1 MTREPSIKVGQTYE
15 SKHGTV
21 EVIEYI
27 RSSKIKIRF
36 QGSGYETYVQG
47 NKLLNNV
54 AIKDKLSPTVC
65 GVGIV
70 GELRK
75 RGVKR
80 YYVCWRSMLAR
91 CYDPNIHKR
100 QPTYIG
106 CTVSERWLTLSNF
119 IEDVKLLP
127 NYDKWIAGEDFDLDK
142 DSRVKGNRHY
152 SLETCMFIRA
162 EDNGK
167 ESRARKLGRI

>member
-1 MTREPSIKVGQTYE
+1 MSKEPPIKVGQIYE

-21 EVIEYI
+21 EVIEYLH
-27 RSSKIKIRF
+27 SSKIKIRF
-36 QGSGYETYVQG
+36 LTSGYETYVQG
-47 NKLLNNV
+47 SKLLNGLN
-54 AIKDKLSPTVC
+54 IKDKLSPTVC

-75 RGVKR
+75 RDVKR

-106 CTVSERWLTLSNF
+106 CTVSERWKTLSNF

-127 NYDKWIAGEDFDLDK
+127 NYDKWIAGEDYDLDK
-142 DSRVKGNRHY
+142 DSIVSGNKHY
-152 SLETCMFIRA
+152 SLETCMFIPA
-162 EDNGK
+162 EDNGR
-167 ESRARKLGRI
+167 EARARKLGRK